1 MALVQHRCPDCNK
14 LYDCL
19 EPYPLCPHPVI
30 SHVGPEPMLVV
41 CLECYVAAERQAAG
55 RQCKRAGP
63 RGEGP

>member
-30 SHVGPEPMLVV
+30 SHTGPEPMLVV
-41 CLECYVAAERQAAG
+41 CLECYVAAERQAAN
-55 RQCKRAGP
+55 R
-63 RGEGP
+63 